1 MTIDELETLFLGSAL
16 QKMCFSKKVTIYKKK
31 DRETWQKI
39 KTALKDAGLKG
50 FRASSYDVDS
60 LSVCGCG
67 SKLDPRNF
75 GANGKID
82 RQVYFI
88 DVKEEDFER
97 AQNILRDCCIETFTD
112 KDPIGKLGRI
122 S

>member
-1 MTIDELETLFLGSAL
+1 MLR
-16 QKMCFSKKVTIYKKK
+16 KMWFSKKVTIYKKK

-97 AQNILRDCCIETFTD
+97 AQNILRDCGIETFID

-122 S
+122 

>member
-1 MTIDELETLFLGSAL
+1 MW
-16 QKMCFSKKVTIYKKK
+16 FSKKVTIYKKK

-39 KTALKDAGLKG
+39 KDALKDAGLKG

-60 LSVCGCG
+60 LSACGCG

-82 RQVYFI
+82 RSVYFI
-88 DVKEEDFER
+88 DVREEDFER
-97 AQNILRDCCIETFTD
+97 ARKILRDLRDLYDCGMEAFIDE
-112 KDPIGKLGRI
+112 DPIGKFGRI
-122 S
+122 